1 MPKYEPVRSQ
11 AARAAAELALVRVV
25 HHYCG
30 RPEFVLLGG
39 LVPALLCATSNVR
52 HAGTTDVDVQV
63 DLEIAS
69 GAANVVRL
77 EQALRKAEFEPDTH
91 DIWRWRSIGGPQA
104 VIKFELLAYLPDVPT
119 ETVIKFDGCNDLGA
133 VNLRGTALATRD
145 IEIRAIV
152 AIDQGVRRKTEIN
165 VAGLAGFLLAKA
177 AAARSR
183 RKPKDWYDIAFVL
196 LHNDHGDVG
205 AAASR
210 VRRVFAPVES
220 LAGSLTDLRANFDGQ
235 DAQGTR
241 AYVDQ
246 VTQDNPDI
254 DAVTAAADCQL
265 AVQAF
270 CDALLDDRSI
280 GTDAPVPS

>member
-1 MPKYEPVRSQ
+1 M
-11 AARAAAELALVRVV
+11 AAELALVRVV
-25 HHYCG
+25 HYYGG

-39 LVPALLCATSNVR
+39 LVPALLCAQSNVR

-63 DLEIAS
+63 DIEIINGGMNAF
-69 GAANVVRL
+69 RL
-77 EQALRKAEFEPDTH
+77 EQALRSADFEPDARN
-91 DIWRWRSIGGPQA
+91 IWRWRSAGGPQA
-104 VIKFELLAYLPDVPT
+104 VIKFELLADLPDVPT

-133 VNLRGTALATRD
+133 VNLRGTGFAAQD
-145 IEIRAIV
+145 IEVRAI
-152 AIDQGVRRKTEIN
+152 AATEHGVRRKAEIN

-196 LHNDHGDVG
+196 LHNDYGDVG

-210 VRRVFAPVES
+210 VRQIFGPVES
-220 LAGSLTDLRANFDGQ
+220 LAGSLADLRANFDGR

-246 VTQDNPDI
+246 ITLDHPDTG
-254 DAVTAAADCQL
+254 AATAAADCQL
-265 AVQAF
+265 AVQMF
-270 CDALLDDRSI
+270 CDALLDDR
-280 GTDAPVPS
+280 GVDADAQL